1 GFVRLGGK
9 VQVGY
14 YDQELSAV
22 DPANTVL
29 QELHLA
35 RRALPDA
42 ALRAHA
48 GRFLF
53 SGDEAERPIGTMS
66 GGERARACLAKLTLA
81 GFNLLVL
88 DEPTNHLDAEAREA
102 LEAAL
107 DDYPGTLLCVS
118 HDRWFLERTCE
129 RILWLEPDREG
140 VARLEDWTG
149 SFFEVK
155 ERREARRAAPAPQGE
170 APAPASDAR
179 AEHERR

>member
-1 GFVRLGGK
+1 
-9 VQVGY
+9 
-14 YDQELSAV
+14 
-22 DPANTVL
+22 
-29 QELHLA
+29 
-35 RRALPDA
+35 
-42 ALRAHA
+42 
-48 GRFLF
+48 
-53 SGDEAERPIGTMS
+53 
-66 GGERARACLAKLTLA
+66 GGERARAALAKLTLA

-107 DDYPGTLLCVS
+107 DDYAATLVCVS

-129 RILWLEPDREG
+129 RILWIEPGPEG

-155 ERREARRAAPAPQGE
+155 ERREARRAAPAPRGE

-179 AEHERR
+179 AEHERRKAEANARKAAERRARASDETLAPPEAGGARPAPPPRGPAPAP